1 MKDIYTLSIFESM
14 HEPSVALLKNME
26 LRVFTEQER
35 HSRYRHHFS
44 GTITAD
50 TIYKV
55 LETEG
60 ITPEQ
65 VDYFYYCNLCDFGLI
80 AIKEDASII
89 ILKQIVGTKEFE
101 KSWKNIK
108 LLSTTKCNHHEQHCA
123 SSFYSSGFDSA
134 LGLVI
139 DGLGDLDDS
148 ITLFKCSKKDGI
160 VELKK
165 YGKNYSLGEL
175 YSQAAY
181 ACGLGNNAEGKLMG
195 LASYWKSDITYSNF
209 DKETKEMKNE
219 HLFDWYQTQ
228 PQFGFRKDLEDHIH
242 YIRVAGEVQK
252 IFNNTILDLVEYLKT
267 FAPEEENLVISGG
280 CMLNCAC
287 NAEIEKQ
294 GLFKNI
300 YCFPATNDAGSS
312 LGAAYM
318 NIKPLCE
325 DWKPKKI
332 DHTFFG
338 ISYPRSKTPL
348 RLKSFYNSLLDYDKE
363 GVVSDLVD
371 NKVIAW
377 YQGRSELGPRALGH
391 RSLLASP
398 QRTDIWE
405 YINKK
410 IKEREPFRPLAP
422 IVLDKYYLDIFDDPN
437 PENLSPFMLK
447 NVIIKEEWRQKI
459 PAVCHIDNTARPQYL
474 KREIDP
480 ELYDL
485 IETFYNKTGIP
496 LLINTSLNGKGEPIV
511 ETIDDLMRFLEYH
524 NKVEYAIVDAKKI
537 IKLKNGVLYDE

>member
-65 VDYFYYCNLCDFGLI
+65 VDYFYYCNLCDFELT

-175 YSQAAY
+175 YSQAAC

-348 RLKSFYNSLLDYDKE
+348 RLKSFYNSLLDYNKE
-363 GVVSDLVD
+363 SVVSDLVD

-511 ETIDDLMRFLEYH
+511 ETVDDLMRFLEYH
-524 NKVEYAIVDAKKI
+524 NKVEYAIIDAKKI
-537 IKLKNGVLYDE
+537 MKMKNGVLYDE